1 MSLSSDGMRGT
12 IAPVKLLAVDV
23 ERFARELPA
32 LFDEFPA
39 SLHPRDRRFAG
50 VLEGVPGLGCENNLA
65 LIALASSLR
74 EPGESYVEA
83 GTYRG
88 TSLIAAMLG
97 RSADVVGIDDFSFR
111 EGTRA
116 GLDANLERF
125 GFRAEASVL
134 EGDLFELLREEA
146 LEDRRVGVF
155 FYDAAHSYRAHL
167 DALRLVEPWLAPR
180 ALVIVDDSDWEQV
193 GRATRDYL
201 SAQPR
206 ARLLLEIDGKD
217 RAQPHWWEG
226 MQVVAWEN
234 G

>member
-1 MSLSSDGMRGT
+1 
-12 IAPVKLLAVDV
+12 VDI
-23 ERFARELPA
+23 ERFARELPS

-39 SLHPRDRRFAG
+39 SRRPRDSRFAE
-50 VLEGVPGLGCENNLA
+50 VLEAVPGLACENNLA

-97 RSADVVGIDDFSFR
+97 KAEDAVGIDDFRFR
-111 EGTRA
+111 EGSRT

-125 GFRAEASVL
+125 GFGGEATVL
-134 EGDLFELLREEA
+134 EGDVFELLREGELA
-146 LEDRRVGVF
+146 DRRVGVF
-155 FYDAAHSYRAHL
+155 YYDAAHSYEAHL
-167 DALRLVEPWLAPR
+167 EALRLVEPWLAAR
-180 ALVIVDDSDWEQV
+180 ALLVVDDSDWEQV

-201 SAQPR
+201 AAEPR
-206 ARLLLEIDGKD
+206 ARLLLEIDGKE
-217 RAQPHWWEG
+217 RGQPHWWEG
-226 MQVVAWEN
+226 MQVLAWED